1 MLPILFFVVLSV
13 SLAWFLES
21 QATTTIIF
29 VKHADT
35 ELSLEENSDPSLSI
49 LGIER
54 SILLANTL
62 QDIDVI
68 ASVDEIYVDETAR
81 TIQTA
86 EPLASRLD
94 ISPISRNPY
103 EVDDFM
109 REILSQHK
117 GKIIL
122 VVTHSDI
129 ISDLIVELHGS
140 KNIPIIERDEFDN
153 IYIVTDNGFFVII
166 DLFPFADN
174 DSLSINSASFQDIG
188 LWLPE
193 LVFLYNGPEILSG

>member
-1 MLPILFFVVLSV
+1 MPDLKNIKPNKNKRRLRFRLLPILFFVVLSV

-35 ELSLEENSDPSLSI
+35 QISLEENSDPSLSI

-54 SILLANTL
+54 SILLANVL

-153 IYIVTDNGFFVII
+153 IYIVTIPWFGKVKT
-166 DLFPFADN
+166 LR
-174 DSLSINSASFQDIG
+174 LHYG
-188 LWLPE
+188 LLIPQ
-193 LVFLYNGPEILSG
+193 I

>member
-1 MLPILFFVVLSV
+1 MPDLKNIKPNKNKRRLRFRLLPILFFVVLSV
-13 SLAWFLES
+13 ALAWFLES

-35 ELSLEENSDPSLSI
+35 QISLEENSDPSLSI

-54 SILLANTL
+54 SILLANVL

-68 ASVDEIYVDETAR
+68 ASVDEIYVDETVR

-153 IYIVTDNGFFVII
+153 IYIVTIPWFGKVKT
-166 DLFPFADN
+166 LR
-174 DSLSINSASFQDIG
+174 LHYG
-188 LWLPE
+188 LLLPQ
-193 LVFLYNGPEILSG
+193 I

>member
-1 MLPILFFVVLSV
+1 MPDLKNIKPNKNKRRLRFRLLPILFFVVLSV

-68 ASVDEIYVDETAR
+68 ASVDEIYVDETLR

-94 ISPISRNPY
+94 ISPINRNPY

-153 IYIVTDNGFFVII
+153 IYVVTIPWFGKVKTLRLHYGI
-166 DLFPFADN
+166 LFPQ
-174 DSLSINSASFQDIG
+174 I
-188 LWLPE
+188 
-193 LVFLYNGPEILSG
+193 

>member
-1 MLPILFFVVLSV
+1 MPDLKNIKPNKNKRRLRFRLLPILFFVVLSV

-29 VKHADT
+29 VKHDDT
-35 ELSLEENSDPSLSI
+35 QISLEENSDPSLSI

-54 SILLANTL
+54 SILLANVL

-153 IYIVTDNGFFVII
+153 IYIVTIPWFGKVKT
-166 DLFPFADN
+166 LR
-174 DSLSINSASFQDIG
+174 LHYG
-188 LWLPE
+188 LLIPQ
-193 LVFLYNGPEILSG
+193 I

>member
-1 MLPILFFVVLSV
+1 LPDLKNIKPNKNKRRLRFRLLPILFFVVLSV

-35 ELSLEENSDPSLSI
+35 QISLEENSDPSLSI

-54 SILLANTL
+54 SILLANVL

-153 IYIVTDNGFFVII
+153 IYIVTIPWFGKVKT
-166 DLFPFADN
+166 LR
-174 DSLSINSASFQDIG
+174 LHYG
-188 LWLPE
+188 LLIPQ
-193 LVFLYNGPEILSG
+193 I

>member
-1 MLPILFFVVLSV
+1 MVSIKFPVVILYG
-13 SLAWFLES
+13 
-21 QATTTIIF
+21 T
-29 VKHADT
+29 
-35 ELSLEENSDPSLSI
+35 
-49 LGIER
+49 
-54 SILLANTL
+54 
-62 QDIDVI
+62 DVI
-68 ASVDEIYVDETAR
+68 ASVDEIYVDETVR

-153 IYIVTDNGFFVII
+153 IYVVII
-166 DLFPFADN
+166 PWFGKVKTLRLHYGLLFPQ
-174 DSLSINSASFQDIG
+174 I
-188 LWLPE
+188 
-193 LVFLYNGPEILSG
+193 

>member
-1 MLPILFFVVLSV
+1 MPDLKNIKPNKNKRRLRFRLLPILFFVVLSV
-13 SLAWFLES
+13 ALAWFLES

-35 ELSLEENSDPSLSI
+35 QISLEENSDPSLSI

-54 SILLANTL
+54 SILLANVL

-68 ASVDEIYVDETAR
+68 ASVDEIYVDETVR

-153 IYIVTDNGFFVII
+153 IYVVTIPWFGKVKTLRLHYGL
-166 DLFPFADN
+166 LFPQ
-174 DSLSINSASFQDIG
+174 I
-188 LWLPE
+188 
-193 LVFLYNGPEILSG
+193 

>member
-1 MLPILFFVVLSV
+1 LPDLKNIKPNKNKRRLRFRLLPILFFVVLSV

-35 ELSLEENSDPSLSI
+35 QIGLEENSDPSLSI

-54 SILLANTL
+54 SILLANVL

-68 ASVDEIYVDETAR
+68 ASVDEIYVDETVR

-153 IYIVTDNGFFVII
+153 IYIVTIPWFGKVKT
-166 DLFPFADN
+166 LR
-174 DSLSINSASFQDIG
+174 LHYG
-188 LWLPE
+188 LLLPQ
-193 LVFLYNGPEILSG
+193 I

>member
-1 MLPILFFVVLSV
+1 MKLELPDLKNIKPNKNKRRLRFRLLPILFFVVLSV

-35 ELSLEENSDPSLSI
+35 QISLEENSDPSLSI

-54 SILLANTL
+54 SILLANVL

-153 IYIVTDNGFFVII
+153 IYIVTIPWFGKVKT
-166 DLFPFADN
+166 LR
-174 DSLSINSASFQDIG
+174 LHYG
-188 LWLPE
+188 LLIPQ
-193 LVFLYNGPEILSG
+193 I